1 MNARAFAPDAFATP
15 PMVPAV
21 VFAGGGVEGAAVCH
35 AGCVRSRN
43 EDAWFADA
51 RSGVFVVADG
61 MGGHQAG
68 DRASALTVDS
78 LGGLAD
84 APATILDR
92 AYTLRRAV
100 EHANRRV
107 YDASAA
113 DVRLRGMGTTVVAL
127 WLHGD
132 EARWAHVGDSR
143 LYRLR
148 DGALRAL
155 TLDHSPVGDLVRIG
169 RITPQQAAAFG
180 PMRLL
185 TRSVGTFPHVQVEAG
200 HDEARPGDRYLL
212 CSDGLTDVVPDV
224 TLAHVLSTTDDAA
237 AATRQL
243 ALTALDAG
251 GPDNITALVVD
262 VI

>member
-1 MNARAFAPDAFATP
+1 MNARAFAPDAFVTP

-21 VFAGGGVEGAAVCH
+21 VFAGGAFEGAAVCH
-35 AGCVRSRN
+35 TGCVRSRN

-51 RSGVFVVADG
+51 RAGVFVVADG

-68 DRASALTVDS
+68 DRASALAVDT

-84 APATILDR
+84 APPTPLDR
-92 AYTLRRAV
+92 AYTLRRV
-100 EHANRRV
+100 IEHANRRI

-127 WLHGD
+127 WLHGGK
-132 EARWAHVGDSR
+132 AHWAHVGDSR

-200 HDEARPGDRYLL
+200 EDDVRLGDRFLL

-224 TLAHVLSTTDDAA
+224 TLARILSAADDPAS
-237 AATRQL
+237 ATRQL
-243 ALTALDAG
+243 ALAALDAG
-251 GPDNITALVVD
+251 GPDNVTALVVD
-262 VI
+262 AI

>member
-1 MNARAFAPDAFATP
+1 MNARAFAPDVFATP

-21 VFAGGGVEGAAVCH
+21 VFAGGAVEGAAVCH
-35 AGCVRSRN
+35 TGCVRSRN

-51 RSGVFVVADG
+51 RAGVFVVADG

-78 LGGLAD
+78 LSGLAD
-84 APATILDR
+84 APPTTLDR
-92 AYTLRRAV
+92 AYTLRRAI
-100 EHANRRV
+100 ELANRRV
-107 YDASAA
+107 YDASAG

-127 WLHGD
+127 WLHGGQ
-132 EARWAHVGDSR
+132 AHWAHVGDSR
-143 LYRLR
+143 IYRLR
-148 DGALRAL
+148 DGVLRAL

-200 HDEARPGDRYLL
+200 QDATRPGDRYLL
-212 CSDGLTDVVPDV
+212 CSDGLTDVVPDA
-224 TLAHVLSTTDDAA
+224 TLARVLAAEADAA
-237 AATRQL
+237 AATRSL

-251 GPDNITALVVD
+251 GPDNVTALVVD